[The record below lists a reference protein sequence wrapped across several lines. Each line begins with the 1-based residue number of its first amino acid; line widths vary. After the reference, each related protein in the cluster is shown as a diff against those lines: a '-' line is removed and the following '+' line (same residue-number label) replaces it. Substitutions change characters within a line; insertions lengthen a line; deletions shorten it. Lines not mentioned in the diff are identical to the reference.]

1 MFNIK
6 RRKHLYTTAL
16 RHSHIQLYKT
26 EKGDS
31 LGKTVDF
38 RGYISDAGLV
48 CVCVRVCVGGGGG
61 CSNSHAKY
69 GNAKIILGG

>member
-6 RRKHLYTTAL
+6 RQKHLYTTAL

-31 LGKTVDF
+31 LGKTVDLT
-38 RGYISDAGLV
+38 SEVTSVMQA
-48 CVCVRVCVGGGGG
+48 
-61 CSNSHAKY
+61 
-69 GNAKIILGG
+69 

>member
-6 RRKHLYTTAL
+6 RQEHLYTIAL

-31 LGKTVDF
+31 LGKN
-38 RGYISDAGLV
+38 
-48 CVCVRVCVGGGGG
+48 C
-61 CSNSHAKY
+61 
-69 GNAKIILGG
+69 